1 MKPSTTTAAMGPLA
15 AATTRVADARA
26 ALQRA
31 RAGQQKATAR
41 TKTTAAEIARLE
53 ARLDETAKALETAR
67 ASQKANAPQGE
78 AWEAVAEFAAAD
90 LTLAET
96 ELTLTEAKG
105 GLARY
110 DADHAGGGD
119 TPERNAL
126 AEAVRTST
134 ARVESVKT
142 ETRHAKKRSLAE
154 TAEGWLDEAREA
166 EAGQRRLAVIDRQ
179 LAQVRALSARKDAE
193 RKTWNAREKKTSDDL
208 AKLDQERKTL
218 EAERRRLAGT

>member
-1 MKPSTTTAAMGPLA
+1 MKPSTTTAAMGPL

-41 TKTTAAEIARLE
+41 TKDTAAEIAGLE
-53 ARLDETAKALETAR
+53 ARLKETAKALETAR
-67 ASQKANAPQGE
+67 ASQKVNASQGE

-96 ELTLTEAKG
+96 ELTLTEVKDR
-105 GLARY
+105 LARH

-119 TPERNAL
+119 TPERTAL
-126 AEAVRTST
+126 AEAVRSAA

-154 TAEGWLDEAREA
+154 KAEGWLDEVRKA

-179 LAQVRALSARKDAE
+179 LAQLRAVSARKDAE
-193 RKTWNAREKKTSDDL
+193 RKTWGAREKKTGEDL